1 LIYLRDISLSFADR
15 KVFEKINWTIT
26 DRGRVGLV
34 GDNGA
39 GKTTML
45 RAILGSV
52 DLDGGSIEIPDR
64 KRVRIGY
71 LSQDLVE
78 LEPIPL
84 LDYLREKSGIA
95 ELGEELK
102 RCEEALSASAADDPD
117 HEKHL
122 KGYETAVARF
132 QAKDGYAF
140 ESQAKQMLAGF
151 GFREKDFT
159 KNCVDFSGGW
169 KMRIMLAVILL
180 SKPDIMLL
188 DEPTNHLDTE
198 SLEWL
203 ESWLKDY
210 PGTIVTIAH
219 DRVFLDKIVTVI
231 AELANRTIALYKG
244 NYSYY
249 LGEKERRRKAL
260 KKEMELQRAEIK
272 RIKEFIE
279 RFRYKA
285 TKSSQVQ
292 SRVKMLEKFDL
303 LQEEG
308 SGKTVTIR
316 FPESPRS
323 GKEVVSVR
331 RLAKSYGD
339 LTVFHDL
346 NFTLYR
352 GEKAAVVGV
361 NGAGK
366 STLSRILSSDETPTA
381 GEVACG
387 LNVKMAFFSQESAQ
401 NLNYQ
406 RTIWEEVSAAG
417 TRSNDQERRNLLGAF
432 LFSGDDVYKPISVL
446 SGGEKSR
453 LALLKILL
461 TNTNLLILD
470 EPTNHLDLKTR
481 EIFQNALLR
490 YQGTILI
497 VSHDRYFLDCLV
509 NRVFELRDGVCH
521 EYRGNYSYFIEKR
534 REEQNSASVSPSPS
548 ATPSS
553 AASGSPAGSAGA
565 ATPPTGAE
573 AKAGLSRM
581 AEAATADR
589 SATDGETSL
598 KNRGATKAGD
608 WIGEKRDGGSRK
620 PVDGDGRPPAGGDG
634 LKTSATGRKPEERSR
649 KTKEEKRQEAEERN
663 RISRAT
669 SSLRE
674 KLAATEERIA
684 ALETRQKEAEQIL
697 CEPEIYK
704 EPERIKPLN
713 QELKAI
719 AAELEDLYYQWND
732 MTLRLEAL
740 EGSLRG

>member
-1 LIYLRDISLSFADR
+1 MIYLRDISLSFADR
-15 KVFEKINWTIT
+15 KIFEKINWTIT

-34 GDNGA
+34 GDNGT

-52 DLDGGSIEIPDR
+52 DLDSGSIEIPDR
-64 KRVRIGY
+64 KRVSIGY
-71 LSQDLVE
+71 LPQDLVE
-78 LEPIPL
+78 MDPIPL
-84 LDYLREKSGIA
+84 LDYLRLKSGIA
-95 ELGEELK
+95 ELEEALK

-117 HEKHL
+117 HEKLL
-122 KGYETAVARF
+122 KEYETAVTRF

-140 ESQAKQMLAGF
+140 EAQAKQMHAGF
-151 GFREKDFT
+151 GFREKDFS
-159 KNCVDFSGGW
+159 KNCADFSGGW

-180 SKPDIMLL
+180 SRPDIMLL

-210 PGTIVTIAH
+210 PGTIVAIAH

-231 AELANRTIALYKG
+231 AELANRAITPYRG

-249 LGEKERRRKAL
+249 LAEKERRREAL

-308 SGKTVTIR
+308 SGKTVTIH

-323 GKEVVSVR
+323 GKEVLSVR
-331 RLAKSYGD
+331 RLAKTYGD
-339 LTVFHDL
+339 LNVFDDV

-352 GEKAAVVGV
+352 GEKAAVVGI

-366 STLSRILSSDETPTA
+366 STLSRILSGAEAPTA
-381 GEVACG
+381 GEVAAG

-401 NLNYQ
+401 NLDYQ
-406 RTIWEEVSAAG
+406 RTIWEEVGAAG
-417 TRSNDQERRNLLGAF
+417 TRSNDQQRRNLLGAF
-432 LFSGDDVYKPISVL
+432 LFYGDDVYKPISVL

-461 TNTNLLILD
+461 TDTNLLILD
-470 EPTNHLDLKTR
+470 EPTNHLDIKTR
-481 EIFQNALLR
+481 EIFQNALLNYR
-490 YQGTILI
+490 GTILI

-509 NRVFELRDGVCH
+509 DRVFELRDGICH

-534 REEQNSASVSPSPS
+534 REEQTATLTPLSP
-548 ATPSS
+548 
-553 AASGSPAGSAGA
+553 ASGSPVRSAGA
-565 ATPPTGAE
+565 ATPPTVAE
-573 AKAGLSRM
+573 AKAGSSQN
-581 AEAATADR
+581 AGESAPAR
-589 SATDGETSL
+589 SAMDAETAGKTKGAAGASAAEVGEQVDG
-598 KNRGATKAGD
+598 R
-608 WIGEKRDGGSRK
+608 SRK
-620 PVDGDGRPPAGGDG
+620 SGDGR
-634 LKTSATGRKPEERSR
+634 KSAEAGRKPEERSR
-649 KTKEEKRQEAEERN
+649 KTKEEKRLEAEERN

-674 KLAATEERIA
+674 KLTAAEERIA
-684 ALETRQKEAEQIL
+684 ALEAKQKEDELIL

-704 EPERIKPLN
+704 EPERIKQLN

-719 AAELEDLYYQWND
+719 AAELEDLYYQWNGL
-732 MTLRLEAL
+732 TLRIEAL
-740 EGSLRG
+740 EESPRG

>member
-15 KVFEKINWTIT
+15 KIFEKITWTIN

-34 GDNGA
+34 GDNGT

-45 RAILGSV
+45 RAILGTV
-52 DLDGGSIEIPDR
+52 DLDGGTIEIPDR
-64 KRVRIGY
+64 KRVTIGY
-71 LSQDLVE
+71 LPQDLVE

-84 LDYLREKSGIA
+84 MNYLRRKSGIA
-95 ELGEELK
+95 ELEESLK
-102 RCEEALSASAADDPD
+102 ACEAALSASVADDPD
-117 HEKHL
+117 HEKCL
-122 KGYETAVARF
+122 KDYEAAMARF

-140 ESQAKQMLAGF
+140 EAQAKQVLAGF
-151 GFREKDFT
+151 GFRQGDFG
-159 KNCVDFSGGW
+159 KNCAEFSGGW
-169 KMRIMLAVILL
+169 KMRIMLACILL
-180 SKPDIMLL
+180 ARPDIMLL

-210 PGTIVTIAH
+210 PGTIVAIAH

-231 AELANRTIALYKG
+231 AELANRQITLYKG

-249 LGEKERRRKAL
+249 LDEKERRREAL

-272 RIKEFIE
+272 RIKEFVE

-285 TKSSQVQ
+285 TKASQVQ
-292 SRVKMLEKFDL
+292 SRLKMLEKFEV
-303 LQEEG
+303 LQEED
-308 SGKTVTIR
+308 SSKSVTIR

-323 GKEVVSVR
+323 GKEVLAVR
-331 RLAKSYGD
+331 SLAKDYGD

-366 STLSRILSSDETPTA
+366 STLSRILSGEEAPTA
-381 GEVACG
+381 GSVTAG

-401 NLNYQ
+401 NLDYS
-406 RTIWEEVSAAG
+406 RTIWEEVSATG

-461 TNTNLLILD
+461 TDTNLLILD
-470 EPTNHLDLKTR
+470 EPTNHLDIKTR
-481 EIFQNALLR
+481 EIFQNALLN
-490 YQGTILI
+490 YHGTILI
-497 VSHDRYFLDCLV
+497 VSHDRFFLDNLV
-509 NRVFELRDGVCH
+509 GRVFELRDGVCH

-534 REEQNSASVSPSPS
+534 REEQVAALAPPVSAPPAPSADNSATASPQTAGMP
-548 ATPSS
+548 PGDQEGERGPEGR
-553 AASGSPAGSAGA
+553 SGNG
-565 ATPPTGAE
+565 
-573 AKAGLSRM
+573 
-581 AEAATADR
+581 
-589 SATDGETSL
+589 
-598 KNRGATKAGD
+598 KNRR
-608 WIGEKRDGGSRK
+608 I
-620 PVDGDGRPPAGGDG
+620 
-634 LKTSATGRKPEERSR
+634 EERSR
-649 KTKEEKRQEAEERN
+649 KSKEDKRREAEERN

-669 SSLRE
+669 ASLRQ
-674 KLAATEERIA
+674 KLTDTETRIA
-684 ALETRQKEAEQIL
+684 SLEARQKEDETIL
-697 CEPEIYK
+697 CGAEIYK
-704 EPERIKPLN
+704 EPERIRQID

-719 AAELEDLYYQWND
+719 AAELEDLYYNWND
-732 MTLRLEAL
+732 LTLRIEAM
-740 EGSLRG
+740 EESLRDA

>member
-1 LIYLRDISLSFADR
+1 LQTVIYLRDISLSFADR
-15 KVFEKINWTIT
+15 KIFEKINWTIT

-34 GDNGA
+34 GDNGT
-39 GKTTML
+39 GKTTLL
-45 RAILGSV
+45 RTILGVV
-52 DLDGGSIEIPDR
+52 DPDGGMVEIPDR
-64 KRVRIGY
+64 KRVSIGY
-71 LSQDLVE
+71 LPQDLIE
-78 LEPIPL
+78 LDPVPL
-84 LDYLREKSGIA
+84 MDYLRRKSGLA
-95 ELGEELK
+95 GREDALK
-102 RCEEALSASAADDPD
+102 RCEEALSDSAADDPD
-117 HEKHL
+117 HERLL
-122 KGYETAVARF
+122 KDYETAVARF
-132 QAKDGYAF
+132 NAKDGYAF
-140 ESQAKQMLAGF
+140 AAQAKQILAGF
-151 GFREKDFT
+151 GFRESDFT
-159 KNCVDFSGGW
+159 KNCADFSGGW

-203 ESWLKDY
+203 ESWLKGY

-219 DRVFLDKIVTVI
+219 DRVFLDKIVTVV
-231 AELANRTIALYKG
+231 AEIANRTITLYKG

-249 LGEKERRRKAL
+249 LREKERRREAL

-285 TKSSQVQ
+285 TKASQVQ
-292 SRVKMLEKFDL
+292 SRVKQLEKFDL

-308 SGKTVTIR
+308 SGRTVTIR

-323 GKEVVSVR
+323 GKEVLAVR

-339 LTVFHDL
+339 LNVFHDV

-352 GEKAAVVGV
+352 GGKAAVVGV

-366 STLSRILSSDETPTA
+366 STLSRILSGDETPTT
-381 GEVACG
+381 GEVTAG

-406 RTIWEEVSAAG
+406 RTIWEEIGAAG

-461 TNTNLLILD
+461 TDTNLLILD
-470 EPTNHLDLKTR
+470 EPTNHLDIKTR
-481 EIFQNALLR
+481 EIFQNALLN
-490 YQGTILI
+490 YHGTILI

-509 NRVFELRDGVCH
+509 DRVFELRDGVCH

-534 REEQNSASVSPSPS
+534 REEQNAASASSPPS
-548 ATPSS
+548 AISS
-553 AASGSPAGSAGA
+553 STASGASTSPAG
-565 ATPPTGAE
+565 T
-573 AKAGLSRM
+573 R
-581 AEAATADR
+581 ATAGPTQTTRASMPAAPVAMAAETAGKMEDE
-589 SATDGETSL
+589 AGKKTDE
-598 KNRGATKAGD
+598 
-608 WIGEKRDGGSRK
+608 GSQR
-620 PVDGDGRPPAGGDG
+620 PGDGSDRRAGN
-634 LKTSATGRKPEERSR
+634 AGRNTEERTR

-669 SSLRE
+669 ASLRE
-674 KLAATEERIA
+674 KLTFTEERIA
-684 ALETRQKEAEQIL
+684 ALEIKQKGDELIL

-704 EPERIKPLN
+704 EPERIKQIN
-713 QELKAI
+713 QEMKAI
-719 AAELEDLYYQWND
+719 SAELEDLYYNWND
-732 MTLRLEAL
+732 LSLRLEAL
-740 EGSLRG
+740 EESLRG